1 MTLVDAIRKEYADRG
16 FSSTIT
22 VDAALTPGGHRQY
35 GRDDTELRAGR
46 RQYGIFNTI
55 SIINQSD
62 AALVIRPDFVAD
74 KQIVV
79 PAGIIIGK
87 DGISFQEFDLLNVDT
102 VETMAANTVYI
113 TFGFEPPLL
122 RDHKAALGSRRR

>member
-1 MTLVDAIRKEYADRG
+1 MTLVDAIRKEYQDRG

-22 VDAALTPGGHRQY
+22 IDAALTPGGHRQY
-35 GRDDTELRAGR
+35 GRDSSYLKAGR

-62 AALVIRPDFVAD
+62 AVLVIRPDYVED
-74 KQIVV
+74 KKIVV
-79 PAGIIIGK
+79 PPGIIIGK
-87 DGISFQEFDLLNVDT
+87 DGISFQEFDLLNVDAS
-102 VETMAANTVYI
+102 ETMAANTVYI

-122 RDHKAALGSRRR
+122 RDHKAALGARRG

>member
-35 GRDDTELRAGR
+35 YRDLAPLKAGR
-46 RQYGIFNTI
+46 RQFGVFNTI
-55 SIINQSD
+55 SVINQSD
-62 AALVIRPDFVAD
+62 ALLFIRPDFSDD
-74 KQIVV
+74 KKIIV

-87 DGISFQEFDLLNVDT
+87 DGISFQEFDIINADPT
-102 VETMAANTVYI
+102 ETMDADKVFI

-122 RDHKAALGSRRR
+122 RDTKKALGARRQ

>member
-22 VDAALTPGGHRQY
+22 VDAALTPGSHRQY
-35 GRDDTELRAGR
+35 DRDSAYLKAGR
-46 RQYGIFNTI
+46 RQYGVFNTI

-62 AALVIRPDFVAD
+62 ALLVIRPDYSDD
-74 KQIVV
+74 KKIVV

-87 DGISFQEFDLLNVDT
+87 DGISFQEFDLLNVDAS
-102 VETMAANTVYI
+102 ETMDANKVFI
-113 TFGFEPPLL
+113 TFGYEPPLI
-122 RDHKAALGSRRR
+122 RDTKRALGARRA